1 MHCSCTFCHFILDCC
16 NSIHSCS
23 SVLSNNWHSYMLC
36 IWDHLFYSMLGVVM
50 REDLIISDS
59 IRFFVTILSSLVNL
73 SPMSLLGELCLAKG
87 LTGIDQQFVHNIHP
101 LTIIILLLVV
111 VIVKHSIKITFTF
124 GRHGVRYFCLLLI
137 LTPIYLQTWNTS
149 VDSIFYTVWLPSCVQ

>member
-1 MHCSCTFCHFILDCC
+1 
-16 NSIHSCS
+16 
-23 SVLSNNWHSYMLC
+23 
-36 IWDHLFYSMLGVVM
+36 M

-137 LTPIYLQTWNTS
+137 LSCKSLPSTSWQLLYLKRSMVFTPIYLQT
-149 VDSIFYTVWLPSCVQ
+149 